1 VNILAFLCAALIGVV
16 LGALGGGGSIL
27 TVPVFVY
34 VLHFDPKLA
43 IAMSLPVVG
52 ITSVV
57 GAFGHWR
64 EGHIDAGAALAFGAL
79 AMAGAYTG
87 ARLAAFVS
95 GTTQLILLGIVMAA
109 AAISMLRSAR
119 GKRSCAVE
127 TGPAQ
132 PPRRSLLIVATLAC
146 AIGALTGLI
155 GIGGGFLFVP
165 ALVLLARMPMKLAI
179 GTSLAVI
186 AMNSAAGFAG
196 YAGRVSIPWDV
207 VAVFIAVSSGGILAG
222 VYLVRLIEQSTL
234 RRAFGVF
241 LLIVAGWMLYQNLA
255 SPRRVSEMR
264 GSPGGSGWHH

>member
-1 VNILAFLCAALIGVV
+1 MLNSLAFVCAAMIGVV

-34 VLHFDPKLA
+34 VLHFEPKLA

-64 EGHIDAGAALAFGAL
+64 EGHIDAGAAIAFGAL
-79 AMAGAYTG
+79 AMAGAYSG
-87 ARLAAFVS
+87 ARLAVFVS
-95 GTTQLILLGIVMAA
+95 GTTQLIVLGLVMAG
-109 AAISMLRSAR
+109 AAISMLRSSRQLRVSDVANEE
-119 GKRSCAVE
+119 AE
-127 TGPAQ
+127 PA
-132 PPRRSLLIVATLAC
+132 RRSLLIVAALAC

-165 ALVLLARMPMKLAI
+165 ALVLLARMPMKHAI

-196 YAGRVSIPWDV
+196 YVGRVAVPWPV
-207 VAVFIAVSSGGILAG
+207 VAAFVAVASAGILGG
-222 VYLVRLIEQSTL
+222 VYLVRFIEQSAL

-241 LLIVAGWMLYQNLA
+241 LLLVAGWMLYLNLV
-255 SPRRVSEMR
+255 SPFSR
-264 GSPGGSGWHH
+264 GF

>member
-1 VNILAFLCAALIGVV
+1 MNSLAFVCAATIGVV

-34 VLHFDPKLA
+34 VLHFEPKQA

-52 ITSVV
+52 ITSLV

-64 EGHIDAGAALAFGAL
+64 EGHIEARAALTFGAL
-79 AMAGAYTG
+79 AMAGAYGG

-95 GTTQLILLGIVMAA
+95 GTTQLILLGVVMTA
-109 AAISMLRSAR
+109 AAISMLRSSR
-119 GKRSCAVE
+119 VKRSSAVANE
-127 TGPAQ
+127 RAEPAQ
-132 PPRRSLLIVATLAC
+132 RSLLIVAALAC

-165 ALVLLARMPMKLAI
+165 ALVLLARMPMKHAI

-196 YAGRVSIPWDV
+196 YVGRVSIPWDV
-207 VAVFIAVSSGGILAG
+207 VTVFIVVASGGILAG
-222 VYLVRLIEQSTL
+222 VYLVRFIEQSTL
-234 RRAFGVF
+234 RRTFGVF
-241 LLIVAGWMLYQNLA
+241 LLLVAGWMLYQNLMP
-255 SPRRVSEMR
+255 PR
-264 GSPGGSGWHH
+264 

>member
-1 VNILAFLCAALIGVV
+1 VLNSLAFVCAAMIGVV

-34 VLHFDPKLA
+34 VLHFEPKLA

-64 EGHIDAGAALAFGAL
+64 EGHIDAGAAIAFGAL
-79 AMAGAYTG
+79 AMAGAYSG
-87 ARLAAFVS
+87 ARLAVFVS
-95 GTTQLILLGIVMAA
+95 GTTQLIVLGLVMAG
-109 AAISMLRSAR
+109 AAISMLRSSRQLRVSDVANEE
-119 GKRSCAVE
+119 AE
-127 TGPAQ
+127 PA
-132 PPRRSLLIVATLAC
+132 RRSLLIVAALAC

-165 ALVLLARMPMKLAI
+165 ALVLLARMPMKHAI

-196 YAGRVSIPWDV
+196 YVGRVAVPWPV
-207 VAVFIAVSSGGILAG
+207 VAAFVAVASAGILGG
-222 VYLVRLIEQSTL
+222 VYLVRFIEQSAL

-241 LLIVAGWMLYQNLA
+241 LLLVAGWMLYLNLV
-255 SPRRVSEMR
+255 SPFSR
-264 GSPGGSGWHH
+264 GF

>member
-1 VNILAFLCAALIGVV
+1 MNSLAFVCAATIGVV

-34 VLHFDPKLA
+34 VLHFEPKQA

-52 ITSVV
+52 ITSLV

-64 EGHIDAGAALAFGAL
+64 EGHIEGRPALTFGAL
-79 AMAGAYTG
+79 AMAGAYSG

-95 GTTQLILLGIVMAA
+95 GTTQLILLGVVMAA
-109 AAISMLRSAR
+109 AAISMLRSSR
-119 GKRSCAVE
+119 VKRSAAVANE
-127 TGPAQ
+127 HAEPAQ
-132 PPRRSLLIVATLAC
+132 RSLLIVAALAC

-165 ALVLLARMPMKLAI
+165 ALVLLARMPMKHAI

-196 YAGRVSIPWDV
+196 YVGRVFIPWDV
-207 VAVFIAVSSGGILAG
+207 VTLFIVVASGGILSG

-234 RRAFGVF
+234 RRAFGMF
-241 LLIVAGWMLYQNLA
+241 LLLVAGLMLYENLVW
-255 SPRRVSEMR
+255 P
-264 GSPGGSGWHH
+264 